1 MKDKTLLKI
10 SLVTTVIGILILL
23 FILDRISLS
32 NSNLSNITKDN
43 LDENIKIKAELVKI
57 TETPGLYILTVRD
70 FSGIMTVIVF
80 KDESLELKEGDVL
93 EIEGRVTSYNG
104 KLEIIAKKITII

>member
-1 MKDKTLLKI
+1 MKDKTLLKF
-10 SLVTTVIGILILL
+10 SLVTAIVGILILL

-32 NSNLSNITKDN
+32 NTNLSNITKDS
-43 LDENIKIKAELVKI
+43 LDENIKIKAELIKI
-57 TETPGLYILTVRD
+57 TETPGLYILTVKD

-93 EIEGRVTSYNG
+93 EIEGQVTSYNG
-104 KLEIIAKKITII
+104 KLEIIAKKIIII